1 MQDFVNN
8 RNLTP
13 TFNVQNGKKITY
25 YTLKNTTEETEETIN
40 NSSEYGSNGII
51 NVENEEKKIDNY
63 NSKNCFCCSI
73 F

>member
-1 MQDFVNN
+1 MNN
-8 RNLTP
+8 GSSTP
-13 TFNVQNGKKITY
+13 TFNVNNKKNKY

-51 NVENEEKKIDNY
+51 KVEKEEKKIDNY
-63 NSKNCFCCSI
+63 NSKNCFCCPI